1 MERNIIS
8 KNTKHCESQKENMRS
23 YIFMYTFLCS
33 SDKNSMNEDEIMKK
47 TKNREKEE
55 KFGISRK
62 GGKRETSQVYTVGI
76 KIRLLSY
83 IIRRGRRGKAFS
95 PKRWKAC
102 KKMCGIKN
110 KSDAVIWYSC
120 DKTTNINT
128 CYVDGYTDR
137 EAMGRRLRNKK
148 TERYTKLWSHIF
160 IKTRVSL
167 FGCST
172 EWEHCYEGEGES
184 RYECFILRGFLFL
197 LFLVCYENYILFIY
211 FQHTMRCV
219 LLLCRLHG
227 RERRR
232 KNGAEYHGIM
242 FLWMRNISLR
252 THLKI

>member
-1 MERNIIS
+1 M
-8 KNTKHCESQKENMRS
+8 
-23 YIFMYTFLCS
+23 
-33 SDKNSMNEDEIMKK
+33 
-47 TKNREKEE
+47 
-55 KFGISRK
+55 
-62 GGKRETSQVYTVGI
+62 YTVGI

-227 RERRR
+227 RERRKKTELNIMALCFYECEIFLCVHIWKFKGCAR
-232 KNGAEYHGIM
+232 SLPLPMTLEMEDDIKIYSAEI
-242 FLWMRNISLR
+242 FSK
-252 THLKI
+252 KI